1 MQEDTHIVIVGNGI
15 AGITAARHI
24 RKRADC
30 RITVISGET
39 DYFFSRTALMYVYMG
54 HMKFEH
60 TQPYENW
67 FWKKNKIELING
79 WVTGVDF
86 DSKSLSIGENQELR
100 YDKLILATGSTPNK
114 FGWPGQDANG
124 VSGLYSKQ
132 DLDYIAEQTKTTK
145 QAVIVGGGLIGVEL
159 AEMFHSRGL
168 EVTFLVREKNFWD
181 IVLPEEEAKM
191 INQEIIEH
199 HIDLRLE
206 TELKEIETDSQNQVT
221 AVITNSGER
230 IDCQFVGLT
239 VGVSPNVSW
248 LKESGLEINRG
259 IMVNEYLETNIP
271 DVYAIG
277 DCAEHQKPL
286 TGRRPV
292 EQVWYTG
299 RMMGETLARTITEE
313 KTAYKPGVWF
323 NSAKFFNIEYQ
334 TYGQVKPQLET
345 GEEQFVWQSADH
357 KKLLRV
363 VFDEKSMAVL
373 GVNVFGIRMRHEVWD
388 DWIVNHKKIN
398 FVMEHLDQAN
408 FDPEF
413 YKTHEYD
420 IRDQFNQEFDFMTIK
435 NTKPSLFKRLFA

>member
-1 MQEDTHIVIVGNGI
+1 MQEDTHIVIIGNGI

-30 RITVISGET
+30 RITLISGET

-67 FWKKNKIELING
+67 FWKKNKIVLING
-79 WVTGVDF
+79 WVTDVDF
-86 DSKSLSIGENQELR
+86 DSKSLSIGGNQELY
-100 YDKLILATGSTPNK
+100 YDKLILATGSKPNK

-159 AEMFHSRGL
+159 AEMFHSRGV

-206 TELKEIETDSQNQVT
+206 TELKEIETDDQNQVV

-277 DCAEHQKPL
+277 DCAEHQKPP

-313 KTAYKPGVWF
+313 KTAYQPGVWF

-334 TYGQVKPQLET
+334 TYGQVKPQLEA
-345 GEEQFVWQSADH
+345 GEEQFVWKSADH

-388 DWIVNHKKIN
+388 DWIVNQKKIN

-435 NTKPSLFKRLFA
+435 NTKPSLFKRLFT

>member
-1 MQEDTHIVIVGNGI
+1 MQEHTHIVIIGNGV

-24 RKRADC
+24 RKQSDC

-39 DYFFSRTALMYVYMG
+39 DYFYSRTALMYVYMG
-54 HMKFEH
+54 HMEFEH

-67 FWKKNKIELING
+67 FWKKNKIDLIKG
-79 WVTGVDF
+79 WVNGVDF
-86 DSKSLSIGENQELR
+86 DSKSISLNDREPLT
-100 YDKLILATGSTPNK
+100 YDKLIIATGSVSNK

-132 DLDYIAEQTKTTK
+132 DLEYITERTKSTK
-145 QAVIVGGGLIGVEL
+145 HAVIVGGGLIGIEL
-159 AEMFHSRGL
+159 AEMFHSRGVG
-168 EVTFLVREKNFWD
+168 VTFLVREKNFWD

-199 HIDLRLE
+199 HIDLRLG
-206 TELKEIETDSQNQVT
+206 TELNEIKNDDNNNVVAVVTKNGEEIE
-221 AVITNSGER
+221 
-230 IDCQFVGLT
+230 CQFVGLT

-248 LKESGLEINRG
+248 LKDTKLEIGRG
-259 IMVNEYLETNIP
+259 ILVDEYLETNIS

-277 DCAEHQKPL
+277 DCAEHRNPPN
-286 TGRRPV
+286 GRRPV

-299 RMMGETLARTITEE
+299 RMMGETVARTITGV
-313 KTAYKPGVWF
+313 KTAYKPGIWF

-334 TYGQVKPQLET
+334 TYGQVKPELDAGQ
-345 GEEQFVWQSADH
+345 EQFVWQSEDQ

-388 DWIVNHKKIN
+388 DWIVNQQRIN

-413 YKTHEYD
+413 YKTYEYS
-420 IRDQFNQEFDFMTIK
+420 IREKFNQEFDFMTVK
-435 NTKPSLFKRLFA
+435 NTKPSLLKRLFA

>member
-79 WVTGVDF
+79 WVTSVDF
-86 DSKSLSIGENQELR
+86 DSKSLSIGGNQELY
-100 YDKLILATGSTPNK
+100 YDKLILATGSTPNR

-159 AEMFHSRGL
+159 AEMFHSRGVK
-168 EVTFLVREKNFWD
+168 VTFLVREKNFWD

-191 INQEIIEH
+191 IDQEIIEH

-206 TELKEIETDSQNQVT
+206 TELKEIETDDQNQVV

-277 DCAEHQKPL
+277 DCAEHQKPP

-313 KTAYKPGVWF
+313 KMAYKPGVWF

-334 TYGQVKPQLET
+334 TYGQVKPRIEA

-388 DWIVNHKKIN
+388 DWIVNQKKIN

-413 YKTHEYD
+413 YKTYEYD
-420 IRDQFNQEFDFMTIK
+420 IRDQFNREFDFMTIK

>member
-79 WVTGVDF
+79 WVTSVDF
-86 DSKSLSIGENQELR
+86 DSKSLSIGGNQELY
-100 YDKLILATGSTPNK
+100 YDKLILATGSTPNR

-159 AEMFHSRGL
+159 AEMFHSRGV

-206 TELKEIETDSQNQVT
+206 TELKEIETDDQNQVV

-277 DCAEHQKPL
+277 DCAEHQKPP

-313 KTAYKPGVWF
+313 KMAYKPGVWF

-334 TYGQVKPQLET
+334 TYGQVKPRLEA

-388 DWIVNHKKIN
+388 DWIVNQKKIN

-413 YKTHEYD
+413 YKTYEYD
-420 IRDQFNQEFDFMTIK
+420 IRDQFNREFDFMTIK